1 MDDEELDR
9 IREKKILELQRTL
22 EKKNLPGVVE
32 VNQVSFSRFV
42 EGNTYA
48 VLDFW
53 AEWCGPCRM
62 VGPVIEELAHELAG
76 KVAFGKCNT
85 DLNPRLS
92 SHYGI
97 SAIPTVLFFANGRM
111 VDRVIGAYPKDA
123 LKSRITNIFGIEG

>member
-22 EKKNLPGVVE
+22 EQKNLPGVVE
-32 VNQVSFSRFV
+32 VNQATFSRFV
-42 EGNTYA
+42 EGNSFA

-62 VGPVIEELAHELAG
+62 VGPIIEELSHEFAG
-76 KVAFGKCNT
+76 IVTFGKCNT
-85 DLNPRLS
+85 DLSPRLATQ
-92 SHYGI
+92 YGI

-123 LKSRITNIFGIEG
+123 LRSRVIRAFGIEE